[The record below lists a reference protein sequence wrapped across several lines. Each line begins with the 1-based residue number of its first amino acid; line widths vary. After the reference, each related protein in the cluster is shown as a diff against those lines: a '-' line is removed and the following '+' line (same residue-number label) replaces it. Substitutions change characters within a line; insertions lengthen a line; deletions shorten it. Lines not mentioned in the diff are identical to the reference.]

1 MGTSR
6 RADSTCRG
14 TGTRTGSRAGGF
26 TCNARLL
33 LEKPDRVSSRGGYYV
48 AIDGASVRVS
58 ARASLAVRLG
68 RREGILE
75 LEQSQ
80 AAVGAAA
87 DDAAGPV
94 KVAAHRALPL
104 VRFDG
109 VQRELTASVP
119 ELHGAV
125 VGARYELMLVARAPA
140 HGDDHALS
148 SRGRWGEER
157 VRWVFQFGSLFGF
170 WFLVFVFWFS
180 SLSRI
185 RGRFGGWFAGVSG
198 KN

>member
-87 DDAAGPV
+87 DDATGAV

-148 SRGRWGEER
+148 SRGRWGGTGLG
-157 VRWVFQFGSLFGF
+157 GSFNMDH
-170 WFLVFVFWFS
+170 FLVFGFRLLVFIARFGS
-180 SLSRI
+180 IRRFV
-185 RGRFGGWFAGVSG
+185 RGRLR

>member
-1 MGTSR
+1 M
-6 RADSTCRG
+6 
-14 TGTRTGSRAGGF
+14 
-26 TCNARLL
+26 
-33 LEKPDRVSSRGGYYV
+33 
-48 AIDGASVRVS
+48 IDGASVRVS

-87 DDAAGPV
+87 DDATGAV

-125 VGARYELMLVARAPA
+125 IGARYELMLVARAPA

-148 SRGRWGEER
+148 SRGRWREER
-157 VRWVFQFGSLFGF
+157 V
-170 WFLVFVFWFS
+170 
-180 SLSRI
+180 
-185 RGRFGGWFAGVSG
+185 
-198 KN
+198 